1 MSNAIDVSIVIAA
14 WNAQDFILTAINSAL
29 AQKGVSVEVL
39 VVDDASSDSTCAVV
53 ESVKDSRVKLL
64 RSEKNGGPGAA
75 RNIGFAAAQGKW
87 IAVLDSD
94 DAMHESRLTNMLNAA
109 SETADVLID
118 NFCELNSDGVIS
130 KPFYSTSDLP
140 LGDLSLSFL
149 IKTNLVFSN
158 VKSTGYVKPLFKNEF
173 VKAKDIQYWPE
184 VRIGE
189 DYYFLA
195 SCLANGANAQVLD
208 QAGYIYTIRDGSI
221 SSKME
226 VSHITKLLDFDKKF
240 MHEHTLSEE
249 ELNAQQSREKNLI
262 CAYNYLVL
270 VRQIKKR
277 QILSALKNVFSN
289 PSSVLLLSLPIKKRL
304 SSLFKF

>member
-1 MSNAIDVSIVIAA
+1 MSNPIDVSIVIAA

-75 RNIGFAAAQGKW
+75 RNIGFAAAKGKW

-149 IKTNLVFSN
+149 IRTNLIFSKI
-158 VKSTGYVKPLFKNEF
+158 KSTGYVKPLFKNEF
-173 VKAKDIQYWPE
+173 VKEKGVQYWPE

-195 SCLANGANAQVLD
+195 SCLARGAYAQVLD

-226 VSHITKLLDFDKKF
+226 VAHINKLLYFDEKF
-240 MHEHTLSEE
+240 TQEYQLTESELS
-249 ELNAQQSREKNLI
+249 AQEARYKNLNR
-262 CAYNYLVL
+262 AYYYLLL
-270 VRQIKKR
+270 VEQIKTR

-289 PSSVLLLSLPIKKRL
+289 PSSALLLSLPIKKRL

>member
-29 AQKGVSVEVL
+29 SQKGVSVEVL
-39 VVDDASSDSTCAVV
+39 VVDDASSDSTCTVV
-53 ESVKDSRVKLL
+53 ESVKDPRVKLL

-75 RNIGFAAAQGKW
+75 RNIGFAAAQGRW

-94 DAMHESRLTNMLNAA
+94 DAMHENRLTNMLNAA
-109 SETADVLID
+109 PVTADVLID
-118 NFCELNSDGVIS
+118 NFCELNNDGVIS
-130 KPFYSTSDLP
+130 KPFYSSSNLP

-149 IKTNLVFSN
+149 IKTNLVFSKI
-158 VKSTGYVKPLFKNEF
+158 KSTGYVKPLFKNEF
-173 VKAKDIQYWPE
+173 VKAKGIQYWSE

-195 SCLANGANAQVLD
+195 SCLARGANAQVLD

-226 VSHITKLLDFDKKF
+226 VAHISKLLCFDKKF
-240 MHEHTLSEE
+240 TQEYQLTESALS
-249 ELNAQQSREKNLI
+249 AQQARYKNLYR
-262 CAYNYLVL
+262 AYHFKMLVE
-270 VRQIKKR
+270 QIKTR
-277 QILSALKNVFSN
+277 QFIPALLNVLKN
-289 PSSVLLLSLPIKKRL
+289 PSSALLLSLPIKKRL
-304 SSLFKF
+304 FFW

>member
-14 WNAQDFILTAINSAL
+14 WNAQDFILNAINSAL
-29 AQKGVSVEVL
+29 SQKGVSVEVL
-39 VVDDASSDSTCAVV
+39 VVDDASSDSTCTVV
-53 ESVKDSRVKLL
+53 ESVKDPRVKLL

-75 RNIGFAAAQGKW
+75 RNIGFAAAQGTW

-94 DAMHESRLTNMLNAA
+94 DVMHESRLTNMLSAA
-109 SETADVLID
+109 PVTADVLID

-130 KPFYSTSDLP
+130 KPFYSSSNLP

-149 IKTNLVFSN
+149 IKTNLIFSS

-173 VKAKDIQYWPE
+173 IKAKGVQYWPE

-195 SCLANGANAQVLD
+195 SCLASGANAQVLD

-226 VSHITKLLDFDKKF
+226 VAHISKLLCFDKKF
-240 MHEHTLSEE
+240 TQEYQLTESALS
-249 ELNAQQSREKNLI
+249 AQQARYKNLNR
-262 CAYNYLVL
+262 AYHFKMLVE
-270 VRQIKKR
+270 QIKTR
-277 QILSALKNVFSN
+277 QFFPALLNILKN
-289 PSSVLLLSLPIKKRL
+289 PSSALLLSLPIKKRL
-304 SSLFKF
+304 FFW

>member
-1 MSNAIDVSIVIAA
+1 MSNSIDVSIVIAA

-39 VVDDASSDSTCAVV
+39 VVDDASTDSTCTVV

-94 DAMHESRLTNMLNAA
+94 DAMHESRLKNMLRA
-109 SETADVLID
+109 SPVTADVLID

-130 KPFYSTSDLP
+130 KPFYSSSDLP

-149 IKTNLVFSN
+149 IKTNLVFSK

-173 VKAKDIQYWPE
+173 VKEKSVQYWPE

-195 SCLANGANAQVLD
+195 SCLASGANAHVLD

-226 VSHITKLLDFDKKF
+226 VAHISKLLCFDKKF
-240 MHEHTLSEE
+240 TQEYQLTESALS
-249 ELNAQQSREKNLI
+249 AQQARYKNLNR
-262 CAYNYLVL
+262 AYYYLLL
-270 VRQIKKR
+270 VEQIKTR
-277 QILSALKNVFSN
+277 QFFPALLNILKN
-289 PSSVLLLSLPIKKRL
+289 PSSALLLSLPIKKRL
-304 SSLFKF
+304 FFW

>member
-1 MSNAIDVSIVIAA
+1 MSNSIDVSIVIAA

-39 VVDDASSDSTCAVV
+39 VVDDASTDSTCTVV

-75 RNIGFAAAQGKW
+75 RNIGFAAAKGKW

-149 IKTNLVFSN
+149 IKTNLVFSK
-158 VKSTGYVKPLFKNEF
+158 VKSTGYVKPLFRNVF
-173 VKAKDIQYWPE
+173 VKEKGIQYWPE

-226 VSHITKLLDFDKKF
+226 VAHISKLLCFDKKF
-240 MHEHTLSEE
+240 TQEYQLSESA
-249 ELNAQQSREKNLI
+249 LSAQKARYKNLNR
-262 CAYNYLVL
+262 AYYYLLL
-270 VRQIKKR
+270 VEQIKTR
-277 QILSALKNVFSN
+277 QFFPALLNILKN
-289 PSSVLLLSLPIKKRL
+289 PSSALLLSLPIKKRL
-304 SSLFKF
+304 FFW

>member
-29 AQKGVSVEVL
+29 SQKGVSVEVL
-39 VVDDASSDSTCAVV
+39 VVDDASSDSTCTVV

-94 DAMHESRLTNMLNAA
+94 DAMHENRLINMLSAG
-109 SETADVLID
+109 SESVDVLID
-118 NFCELNSDGVIS
+118 NFTELNSDGVIS
-130 KPFYSTSDLP
+130 KPFYSLSDLP
-140 LGDLSLSFL
+140 LGNLSLSFL
-149 IKTNLVFSN
+149 IKTNLVFSSI
-158 VKSTGYVKPLFKNEF
+158 KSTGYVKPLFRNEF
-173 VKAKDIQYWPE
+173 VKMNGIKYWPE

-195 SCLANGANAQVLD
+195 SCLASGAKAEVLD

-226 VSHITKLLDFDKKF
+226 VAHISKLLCFDEKLTQEYQLTKSD
-240 MHEHTLSEE
+240 LS
-249 ELNAQQSREKNLI
+249 AQQIRYKNLNR
-262 CAYNYLVL
+262 AYYYLLIVE
-270 VRQIKKR
+270 QIKTR
-277 QILSALKNVFSN
+277 QFFSALLNILKNPASA
-289 PSSVLLLSLPIKKRL
+289 LLLSLPIKKRL
-304 SSLFKF
+304 FFW

>member
-1 MSNAIDVSIVIAA
+1 MSNTIDVSIVIAA

-29 AQKGVSVEVL
+29 SQKEVSVEVL

-53 ESVKDSRVKLL
+53 ESIKDSRVKLL

-94 DAMHESRLTNMLNAA
+94 DALHGNRLINMLNAA
-109 SETADVLID
+109 PETADVLID

-173 VKAKDIQYWPE
+173 VKKNNITYWPE

-195 SCLANGANAQVLD
+195 SCLASGANAQILD

-226 VSHITKLLDFDKKF
+226 VAHISKLLCFDEKL
-240 MHEHTLSEE
+240 TQQYQLSE
-249 ELNAQQSREKNLI
+249 LALSAQQARYKNLNR
-262 CAYNYLVL
+262 AYYYLLL
-270 VRQIKKR
+270 VEQIKTH
-277 QILSALKNVFSN
+277 QLLPALLNIFKN
-289 PSSVLLLSLPIKKRL
+289 PSSALLLSLPIKRRL
-304 SSLFKF
+304 CFTKHF

>member
-1 MSNAIDVSIVIAA
+1 MSNSIDVSIVIAA

-39 VVDDASSDSTCAVV
+39 VVDDASTDSTCTVV

-75 RNIGFAAAQGKW
+75 RNIGFAAAKGKW

-149 IKTNLVFSN
+149 IKTNLVFSK
-158 VKSTGYVKPLFKNEF
+158 VKSTGYVKPLFRNVF
-173 VKAKDIQYWPE
+173 VKEKGIQYWPE

-226 VSHITKLLDFDKKF
+226 VAHISKLLCFDKKF
-240 MHEHTLSEE
+240 TQEYQLSESA
-249 ELNAQQSREKNLI
+249 LSAQQARYKNLNR
-262 CAYNYLVL
+262 AYYYLLL
-270 VRQIKKR
+270 VEQIKTR
-277 QILSALKNVFSN
+277 QFFPALLNILKN
-289 PSSVLLLSLPIKKRL
+289 PSSALLLSLPIKKRL
-304 SSLFKF
+304 FFW

>member
-1 MSNAIDVSIVIAA
+1 MSNPIDVSIVIAA
-14 WNAQDFILTAINSAL
+14 WNAQDFILNAINSAL
-29 AQKGVSVEVL
+29 SQKGVSVEVL
-39 VVDDASSDSTCAVV
+39 VVDDASSDSTCTVV
-53 ESVKDSRVKLL
+53 ESVKDPRVKLL

-75 RNIGFAAAQGKW
+75 RNIGFATAQGTW

-94 DAMHESRLTNMLNAA
+94 DVMHESRLTNMLSAA
-109 SETADVLID
+109 PVTADVLID

-130 KPFYSTSDLP
+130 KPFYSSSNLP

-149 IKTNLVFSN
+149 IKTNLIFSS

-173 VKAKDIQYWPE
+173 VKAKGVKYWPE

-195 SCLANGANAQVLD
+195 SCLASGANAQVLD

-226 VSHITKLLDFDKKF
+226 VAHISKLLCFDKKF
-240 MHEHTLSEE
+240 TQEYQLTESALS
-249 ELNAQQSREKNLI
+249 AQQARYKNLNR
-262 CAYNYLVL
+262 AYHFKMLVE
-270 VRQIKKR
+270 QIKSR
-277 QILSALKNVFSN
+277 QFIPALINVLKN
-289 PSSVLLLSLPIKKRL
+289 PSSALLLSLPIKKRL
-304 SSLFKF
+304 FFR